1 MGTKIVVMK
10 DGLIQQIGSPMEI
23 YNSPVNLFVAGFI
36 GSPMMNFIP
45 CQILSDADRL
55 VIDAE
60 SFQLPIPAWKT
71 HHFGSASGSAV
82 ILGIRP
88 NDIYDARSAPQ
99 RMQGE
104 VIPAVIDVI
113 EPLGPEIQL
122 TVNIGRH
129 NLKACI
135 GVDHTLKVNQKIE
148 LAFDLD
154 RVHLF
159 GEEPPHLRYDI
170 QPEHSAGNQL
180 PSGSI
185 QGRG

>member
-1 MGTKIVVMK
+1 VMK

-36 GSPMMNFIP
+36 GSPVMNFIP
-45 CQILSDADRL
+45 CQILFKGDHI

-60 SFQLPIPAWKT
+60 SFQLSIPEWKANY
-71 HHFGSASGSAV
+71 FRSAAGSAV

-88 NDIYDARSAPQ
+88 NDIYYARHAPQ
-99 RMQGE
+99 RLQGE
-104 VIPAVIDVI
+104 GIPAVIDVI

-135 GVDHTLKVNQKIE
+135 GVDDTLRVNQKIE
-148 LAFDLD
+148 VVFDLD
-154 RVHLF
+154 RMHLF
-159 GEEPPHLRYDI
+159 GEEPPHLRYDME
-170 QPEHSAGNQL
+170 PEHSARNQL
-180 PSGSI
+180 PSGSL
-185 QGRG
+185 QSRR